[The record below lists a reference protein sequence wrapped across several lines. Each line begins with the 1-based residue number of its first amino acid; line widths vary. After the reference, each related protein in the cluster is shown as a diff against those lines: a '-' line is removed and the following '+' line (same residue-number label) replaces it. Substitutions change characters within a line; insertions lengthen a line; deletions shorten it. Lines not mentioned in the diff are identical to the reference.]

1 MGIRAVGAN
10 VGCGANDSRYPM
22 KVVYVLP
29 GCGVSGGVAV
39 ACQHANRLRARG
51 HDVTFVSESPER
63 VISWFPNQLV
73 PIVGIDAAPSD
84 PDVLVATGWST
95 SFRVAILRA
104 RHKFYFVQSD
114 ETRFHPQNSAWEHM
128 TRLSYALNFNYLTE
142 ARWIRSWLAEQFG
155 HQAELVPNGLDDT
168 IFYPAEPL
176 EPRGA
181 RPRVLLEGAID
192 LPYKGMAEAF
202 RAVSRED
209 VEVWCVSS
217 LGKPLSGWR
226 CDRFFEQVPMND
238 MRRIY
243 SSCDILLKLSRVEG
257 FFGPPIEM
265 MACGGAVVVGRV
277 TGYDEYIED
286 GVNALVVDPSDTHQA
301 TAAVRQ
307 LIQDPDLRA
316 RLIEA
321 GAATARKWR
330 WEPSIDIL
338 ERFFLDV
345 VEGRRGVQTGQETGE
360 LDRSVAFFY
369 GLLRADDTFITPRRI
384 QESDALRLDSE
395 DAAAMRAAGLIS
407 AGAIASMQTDPTE
420 KLLARLRHQAWF
432 RALAKL
438 TYDLYQ
444 RATHFKSRL
453 TARRSG
459 R

>member
-1 MGIRAVGAN
+1 V
-10 VGCGANDSRYPM
+10 

-29 GCGVSGGVAV
+29 GCGVAGGVAV
-39 ACQHANRLRARG
+39 ACQHANRLHARG
-51 HDVTFVSESPER
+51 HDVTLVSESSER
-63 VISWFPNQLV
+63 VISWFPNQRV
-73 PIVGIDAAPSD
+73 PVVGIDAVPAD

-104 RHKFYFVQSD
+104 RHKFYFVQSN
-114 ETRFHPQNSAWEHM
+114 ETRFHPRNSAWEHM
-128 TRLSYALNFNYLTE
+128 TRLSYTLNFNYLTE

-155 HQAELVPNGLDDT
+155 QQAELVPNGLDDA

-176 EPRGA
+176 EPKGE
-181 RPRVLLEGAID
+181 RPRILLEGAID

-202 RAVSRED
+202 RAVARED

-217 LGKPLSGWR
+217 LGKPRSGWR
-226 CDRFFEQVPMND
+226 CDRFFGQVPMDD

-286 GVNALVVDPSDTHQA
+286 GVNALVVDPSDTDQA

-321 GAATARKWR
+321 GTATARRWR

-338 ERFFLDV
+338 EQFFLDV
-345 VEGRRGVQTGQETGE
+345 VEGRRGIAAGQRTGE

-369 GLLRADDTFITPRRI
+369 GLLRGDDTFVAPRRSE
-384 QESDALRLDSE
+384 ESAVSGLDAE

-407 AGAIASMQTDPTE
+407 AGAIARMQTDPTE

-432 RALAKL
+432 RGLAKL
-438 TYDLYQ
+438 TYGMYRRVKQL
-444 RATHFKSRL
+444 KSQL
-453 TARRSG
+453 AARRRG